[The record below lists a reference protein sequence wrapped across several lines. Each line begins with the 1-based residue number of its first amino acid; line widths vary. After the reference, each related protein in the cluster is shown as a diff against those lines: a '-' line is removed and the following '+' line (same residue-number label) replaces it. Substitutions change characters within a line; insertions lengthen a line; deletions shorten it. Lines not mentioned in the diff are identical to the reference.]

1 MRIKTFSIKSTKK
14 FLWLSL
20 IYSVVISIIISV
32 IFFLSM
38 LSSFKNEI
46 YSNISSNEKM
56 YTKKNVSLFDNSVDQ
71 LSTVAARFSLL
82 PNSLIY
88 DGSELDYLKK
98 KYLSESMLN
107 FKYTIEYINGIK
119 YINKNS
125 EDPSALVSGLENQYT
140 LGNIGYTNI
149 SIYEDHQFPYYMYLE
164 FSDPNSVYKYNILIT
179 VSCVDFSNEILEIDD
194 KSTDLII
201 SDIGTVILSSDKSII
216 GSNVFEFVANSSDKI
231 ESGFFEGDFAGEKSF
246 ISINKSEN
254 TNTYAVKATPISSY
268 KTQIRNIYMRTTLL
282 TLCFFVCTV
291 LLCCLIVA
299 ISYKP
304 VSLILNNC
312 KNYFPNENN
321 YEIFENEVDYIN
333 SNIIK
338 TIRSHDN
345 IADELQK
352 NTKLLQTAQINSLQ
366 SQINPHF
373 IFNTLDAV
381 KWLSIDL
388 NGISNSV
395 EKCIVKL
402 EQILRASID
411 MHNNI
416 ISFKDELSLTKSYV
430 DLMHLRYKDLF
441 SVKYDIDTTLEN
453 CSVIKFIMQPIIE
466 NCVKHGFAE
475 ISSGGEIEITAKN
488 DNNILTIE
496 ISDNGCGIEPDKL
509 AELQQNLNIKS
520 ESVSNHVG
528 LYNVN
533 TRIKLLYGDSF
544 GVSVESSLGSG
555 TKCIIRF
562 PLE

>member
-1 MRIKTFSIKSTKK
+1 MKIKAFSIKSTKK
-14 FLWLSL
+14 FLWLNL
-20 IYSVVISIIISV
+20 TCSIIISIV
-32 IFFLSM
+32 VSIVFFFFILN
-38 LSSFKNEI
+38 SFEKEL
-46 YSNISSNEKM
+46 YSNISSNEKL
-56 YTKKNVSLFDNSVDQ
+56 YTRKNVTLFDNGIEQ
-71 LSTVAARFSLL
+71 MSTIAARFSLL

-88 DGSELDYLKK
+88 DTSEMDHIKR
-98 KYLSESMLN
+98 KYLNESISN
-107 FKYTIEYINGIK
+107 FKYTMEYIENIK

-125 EDPSALVSGLENQYT
+125 DNPASLVSNIKDLYT

-149 SIYEDHQFPYYMYLE
+149 GISKNHDYPYIMYLE

-179 VSCVDFSNEILEIDD
+179 VNCITFSNKTLESEKPSID
-194 KSTDLII
+194 LVV
-201 SDIGTVILSSDKSII
+201 SDTGLVVLCPDKSII
-216 GSNVFEFVANSSDKI
+216 GTNVFESLSNNSDKI
-231 ESGFFEGDFAGEKSF
+231 QTGFFEGTFSGEKSF
-246 ISINKSEN
+246 ISIYRSEKIN
-254 TNTYAVKATPISSY
+254 TFSVRVTPVSAY
-268 KTQIRNIYMRTTLL
+268 KTQIRNIYIRTALL
-282 TLCFFVCTV
+282 TVCV
-291 LLCCLIVA
+291 FICAALLCCLIVA

-304 VSLILNNC
+304 VNLILNNC

-352 NTKLLQTAQINSLQ
+352 NTKLMQTAQMNSLQ

-441 SVKYDIDTTLEN
+441 SVEYDIDSTLEN
-453 CSVIKFIMQPIIE
+453 CSVIKFIIQPIIE

-475 ISSGGEIEITAKN
+475 ISSGGKIKINAKN

-496 ISDNGCGIEPDKL
+496 IYDNGCGIEPEKL
-509 AELQQNLNIKS
+509 AEIQQNLKIKS

-533 TRIKLLYGDSF
+533 TRIKLLYGDTF
-544 GVSVESSLGSG
+544 GVCVESSLGSG
-555 TKCIIRF
+555 TKCIIRL